1 MAMPTPQGPH
11 RALFPGA
18 FALVVVCFLFTF
30 LEFRRDG
37 NQVGQVTGMS
47 LVLGEAPD
55 AAGLMGVPG
64 GPGKGQDAVAE
75 QERQP
80 REQRSGGDAVEQA
93 RRFLE
98 QQQAQTPVQELPEPV
113 DTTPPNVWAILTLLC
128 AVGGI
133 VLFFIG
139 MRQELAVWIALGTV
153 GAILLFL
160 LQHDV
165 RAMVAVQDD
174 LGETIGKGAF
184 TVVPGIGF
192 WGALVGFCAA
202 VAMAVMRVMA
212 TGKGRSFGK
221 EPVEPDKPI
230 GKSPEQKVAGPVV
243 PTSPGGGPPI
253 GEAPTPPRQVPPGP
267 SLRPGPTVPVPDPP
281 SPPPKPPPLPPP
293 PVMAHSTPSMRQ
305 QAEPSSSHV
314 PPENRSTKPPPPPPT
329 PPLTPRNMENQDQP
343 HQVPPAPPS
352 NAVNVFTG
360 FARPFFNLI
369 DSGTL
374 YRKPFK
380 IFYTVLAVLNLLS
393 ILGILGVMF
402 KGGVGPIITGLFTIF
417 ALWVGFQLWWDRKE
431 KVGSFVTPGSE
442 FVALPVFSHLF
453 QTIGEWS
460 GAFVAIVGVG
470 ASLGSLLSGSSAPS
484 FGYGSGLLGMV
495 MGGMGIGGLIASPI
509 IGFLILIVSR
519 AIAEQIRA
527 LVAVANNTKAIE
539 RNTKR

>member
-1 MAMPTPQGPH
+1 MATPQGPH
-11 RALFPGA
+11 RAFIPGA
-18 FALVVVCFLFTF
+18 FVLVVVCLLFTF
-30 LEFRRDG
+30 LEFRYDG
-37 NQVGQVTGMS
+37 KQVGEVTGIS
-47 LVLGEAPD
+47 LVMGDAPEAKAIP
-55 AAGLMGVPG
+55 GMPG
-64 GPGKGQDAVAE
+64 GSAKDRDVTGEQD
-75 QERQP
+75 RDL
-80 REQRSGGDAVEQA
+80 REQRGGGDAVAQA

-113 DTTPPNVWAILTLLC
+113 DATPPNVWAILTLLC
-128 AVGGI
+128 AMGGI

-139 MRQELAVWIALGTV
+139 MRRELAVWIALGTV

-165 RAMVAVQDD
+165 RAMLAVQHALD
-174 LGETIGKGAF
+174 ETLRTGAF

-192 WGALVGFCAA
+192 WGTLVGFCVAI
-202 VAMAVMRVMA
+202 AMAAMRML
-212 TGKGRSFGK
+212 TTRKGRSFGTG
-221 EPVEPDKPI
+221 PVEPSKPI
-230 GKSPEQKVAGPVV
+230 KEPPVPKVPEPVV
-243 PTSPGGGPPI
+243 RASSGREPPLV
-253 GEAPTPPRQVPPGP
+253 EAPTPSRQVPPGP
-267 SLRPGPTVPVPDPP
+267 SPRPGPTVPVPEPP
-281 SPPPKPPPLPPP
+281 SPPAKPPP
-293 PVMAHSTPSMRQ
+293 PVVAHSAPSMRQ
-305 QAEPSSSHV
+305 QATPPSSPV
-314 PPENRSTKPPPPPPT
+314 PPENRSTNSPPPPPPPT
-329 PPLTPRNMENQDQP
+329 PPITPRNMENQDRP
-343 HQVPPAPPS
+343 HQVPPVPPS
-352 NAVNVFTG
+352 NAMNLFTG

-402 KGGVGPIITGLFTIF
+402 KGGVGPIITGIFTIF

-484 FGYGSGLLGMV
+484 FGYGSGPLGMV